1 MSAGVY
7 IMLNTK
13 SGTSRYQL
21 EHFGNGKTGFEAR
34 GGLGWWFFCEQ
45 GDTGWYWTTA
55 GKLKLARGGR
65 ERRVLEPR
73 SWSIRSR
80 GGLPR
85 LLIL

>member
-1 MSAGVY
+1 MTAVVDIHVKY
-7 IMLNTK
+7 KIRDLP
-13 SGTSRYQL
+13 L
-21 EHFGNGKTGFEAR
+21 AAEHFGNGKRVSRRAVAC
-34 GGLGWWFFCEQ
+34 GGGCCDQ

-55 GKLKLARGGR
+55 NKLKLACGSR
-65 ERRVLEPR
+65 ERRVLEPW

>member
-21 EHFGNGKTGFEAR
+21 EHFGNGKRVSRRAVACGGGF
-34 GGLGWWFFCEQ
+34 CDQ
-45 GDTGWYWTTA
+45 GDTGWYWMTA
-55 GKLKLARGGR
+55 SKLKLARGGR